1 MMKRLS
7 KTRPYRTAVGL
18 LTLALTWTTFTPA
31 HASVPDCEA
40 LARKAGLETDLP
52 WELLPAIA
60 RVESGI
66 DMGGG
71 ARTAWPWT
79 LNEGGQSRYFK
90 TQEEALA
97 YLKDAVSRGVTNID
111 VGCMQINYRWHG
123 DKFRTLAD
131 MLDPEQNTAYG
142 ALYLSNLN
150 RHLDDWAAATARY
163 HSSDPTRGSAYFQ
176 KVSVAQAELNRTTPA
191 LPGTG
196 AGALMAMSDAPAMG
210 STLGDTRG
218 GGVVSR
224 GRGITAASALGALIH
239 VPAGAVAK
247 DPFADYPTLPDMP
260 ASGEGFHMAATPET
274 DETRAI
280 PEALMGRADMVRA
293 LQADFAAQPAGDSVN
308 IVHTGVG
315 GTTFGF

>member
-1 MMKRLS
+1 MMTRLR

-40 LARKAGLETDLP
+40 LARTAGLETDLP

-66 DMGGG
+66 DMGNG

-90 TQEEALA
+90 TREEALA
-97 YLKDAVSRGVTNID
+97 YLKDAVARGVTNID

-142 ALYLSNLN
+142 AMYLSNLN
-150 RHLDDWAAATARY
+150 RHLDDWAAA
-163 HSSDPTRGSAYFQ
+163 
-176 KVSVAQAELNRTTPA
+176 
-191 LPGTG
+191 
-196 AGALMAMSDAPAMG
+196 
-210 STLGDTRG
+210 
-218 GGVVSR
+218 
-224 GRGITAASALGALIH
+224 
-239 VPAGAVAK
+239 
-247 DPFADYPTLPDMP
+247 
-260 ASGEGFHMAATPET
+260 
-274 DETRAI
+274 
-280 PEALMGRADMVRA
+280 
-293 LQADFAAQPAGDSVN
+293 
-308 IVHTGVG
+308 
-315 GTTFGF
+315 